1 MKGFL
6 HTLLIALLI
15 GLTISADAQDT
26 TVVAPP
32 VLEGDTLVLQKEHSV
47 RKATILSAVL
57 PSAGQVYN
65 KKYWKMPIVY
75 AGLGVCIYF
84 IDWNTKEYRFYRDGL
99 IAELDDDASTLNTT
113 GFDTSAL
120 QQGMEQHRKWLDI
133 SWMSLAGVYVLQLLD
148 ANVDAHLFH
157 FDVGEDLTFNIH
169 PSLVPA
175 NGVRPGLHFTM
186 KF

>member
-1 MKGFL
+1 
-6 HTLLIALLI
+6 
-15 GLTISADAQDT
+15 
-26 TVVAPP
+26 
-32 VLEGDTLVLQKEHSV
+32 
-47 RKATILSAVL
+47 
-57 PSAGQVYN
+57 
-65 KKYWKMPIVY
+65 MPIVY

-120 QQGMEQHRKWLDI
+120 HQGMEQHRKRLDI